1 MNKLTLLVIIVTAIL
16 TYIIGDSII
25 SKQKPKPEP
34 VIEIINDTDWELEYS
49 DTLTFSDNGRNS
61 KLITLLYNKK

>member
-1 MNKLTLLVIIVTAIL
+1 MDKLLLLVIIVTAIL
-16 TYIIGDSII
+16 TYIIADIII
-25 SKQKPKPEP
+25 SNPKPEP

>member
-1 MNKLTLLVIIVTAIL
+1 MNKLILLVIIVTAIL

-25 SKQKPKPEP
+25 SNPKPEP